1 VFSLTLKRTMCS
13 IVWGGVDDDDILI
26 WDRDAEAEEG
36 LLGLK
41 DEKKACG
48 FQTQHRHDLW
58 GRLMWFV

>member
-1 VFSLTLKRTMCS
+1 MCS